1 MSLRPTSWIQSVT
14 PENLYATAFRA
25 VPLLAFIWFWNSCLK
40 KFHSPGY
47 PLTEYI
53 ATKLAESIP
62 SLKNLRPIPG
72 PSGDEVPNYG

>member
-1 MSLRPTSWIQSVT
+1 LN
-14 PENLYATAFRA
+14 ETAARA
-25 VPLLAFIWFWNSCLK
+25 APLAALIWFWNSCAK
-40 KFHSPGY
+40 KFHSPGC

-72 PSGDEVPNYG
+72 PSGALVPNSGLAADESLTIP